1 MAKGVC
7 KCMTKGVVCE
17 CAAKKPRQK
26 RSKKPPRQKASK
38 SANPINQVVLNA
50 VPFHSIP
57 QSFNKES
64 NQGLSEILTNIL
76 KQQKQK
82 ESSNISTQTISTNN
96 MATEVPD
103 FDSLDLLT
111 PLNQSSVFIP
121 IPKPQEIIYKP
132 KSPKP
137 IAVSNNDINAPSSS
151 NFFASPQFH
160 FKPNFVRSMDQ
171 KPLGRFLG
179 FKNNTPSISPPA
191 PPPPLVLFD
200 TAHQTEIVHA
210 EQPPMK
216 GYKPAQPKLIPP
228 PSVGFGSSHQ
238 TEIFHAEQPPT
249 KHAEQL
255 PMKEYKPAQ
264 PKLIPPP
271 PVLFD
276 TAHQT
281 EVFHAE
287 QPPYLITPKKTT
299 RANIPLQPKPSPDF
313 SFGSAFQQPIQ
324 IEPEIFSM
332 TGSPIV
338 LKSNSP
344 NVADFNEATHF
355 RMNSQKVKV
364 KRMPRLS
371 QREEFKLMASEDNEA
386 HRPKRGR
393 PAKNRGFVRSEREN
407 L

>member
-1 MAKGVC
+1 MTKGVC
-7 KCMTKGVVCE
+7 KCMKKGVVCE
-17 CAAKKPRQK
+17 CVAKKPRQK
-26 RSKKPPRQKASK
+26 RNKKPSRQKASK
-38 SANPINQVVLNA
+38 LVNPVLNA

-82 ESSNISTQTISTNN
+82 ESSHISTQTTGTNN
-96 MATEVPD
+96 VVNDLIE

-111 PLNQSSVFIP
+111 PSSQSSTFIP
-121 IPKPQEIIYKP
+121 QENVYKPKSSKKEVVSNNDFHTLSSPSDVGIYKP

-151 NFFASPQFH
+151 KFFALPQFH
-160 FKPNFVRSMDQ
+160 
-171 KPLGRFLG
+171 

-210 EQPPMK
+210 QQQPMK
-216 GYKPAQPKLIPP
+216 G
-228 PSVGFGSSHQ
+228 
-238 TEIFHAEQPPT
+238 
-249 KHAEQL
+249 
-255 PMKEYKPAQ
+255 YKPAQ

-299 RANIPLQPKPSPDF
+299 RANIPLQPKPSPDS

-338 LKSNSP
+338 MKSNSP
-344 NVADFNEATHF
+344 NVADFNDATHF

-393 PAKNRGFVRSEREN
+393 PPKNRGFVRNEREN

>member
-17 CAAKKPRQK
+17 CVAKKPRQK
-26 RSKKPPRQKASK
+26 RNKKPPRQKASK
-38 SANPINQVVLNA
+38 LVNPVLNA

-57 QSFNKES
+57 QYFNKEN

-76 KQQKQK
+76 KQQKQ
-82 ESSNISTQTISTNN
+82 NISTQTTGPNN

-103 FDSLDLLT
+103 FDSLNLMT
-111 PLNQSSVFIP
+111 PLNQSSVFLP

-137 IAVSNNDINAPSSS
+137 IVSNNDINAPSSS
-151 NFFASPQFH
+151 KFFASPQFH
-160 FKPNFVRSMDQ
+160 
-171 KPLGRFLG
+171 

-210 EQPPMK
+210 EQQPMKHAEQQPMK

-228 PSVGFGSSHQ
+228 PEVAFGSSHQ
-238 TEIFHAEQPPT
+238 TEIFHAEQPP
-249 KHAEQL
+249 
-255 PMKEYKPAQ
+255 
-264 PKLIPPP
+264 
-271 PVLFD
+271 D
-276 TAHQT
+276 
-281 EVFHAE
+281 
-287 QPPYLITPKKTT
+287 LITPKKPT